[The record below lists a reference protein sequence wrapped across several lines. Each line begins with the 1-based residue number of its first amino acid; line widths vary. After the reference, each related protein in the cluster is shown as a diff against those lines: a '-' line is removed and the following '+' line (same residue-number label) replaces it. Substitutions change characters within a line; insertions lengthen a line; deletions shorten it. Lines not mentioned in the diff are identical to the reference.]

1 MIVRNTRQVQLIAK
15 WHDAFVVVAQALHTC
30 LTLSSLY
37 IRICVYSFIISLPP
51 VGRFYTVGFF
61 ALLLPTVT
69 EPPSKILCQAIARV
83 YVNAASHAL
92 CRYCV
97 QWCRTCG
104 CVITC
109 GLGTYIPC
117 YIYRYVA
124 CSTNGYCK
132 YVGEVSASWCWQHMY
147 VCTTSFA
154 NYTAWKWRLEKEN
167 RDPVPELVAYALM
180 PSFSHASHR
189 CGHTSLSPIAMY
201 TVTGGPQYCEHLGPA
216 P

>member
-1 MIVRNTRQVQLIAK
+1 MASIQHCIFLNDCQKHKTSSINCQITWRLCCSCSGSPHMPYIVQ
-15 WHDAFVVVAQALHTC
+15 FVHTHMHVFVYHFTSSSRTILH
-30 LTLSSLY
+30 SW
-37 IRICVYSFIISLPP
+37 V
-51 VGRFYTVGFF
+51 F

-83 YVNAASHAL
+83 YVNAATHAL

-132 YVGEVSASWCWQHMY
+132 YVGEVSASWCWQHVRMY
-147 VCTTSFA
+147 
-154 NYTAWKWRLEKEN
+154 YKLR
-167 RDPVPELVAYALM
+167 
-180 PSFSHASHR
+180 
-189 CGHTSLSPIAMY
+189 
-201 TVTGGPQYCEHLGPA
+201 
-216 P
+216 